1 MKKQRPIQ
9 IILFPLFLF
18 CLSLPALSLG
28 EDSHDSHKHDSEV
41 ISHSKDHGDEDGDK
55 HHDEGHDEGHGDLH
69 SSHDETNNENNLSG
83 HDHHGAVSIKKEDL
97 GLFEVELTK
106 VISGEIR
113 KFINVVGEVSLNR
126 DHITHIVPRATGIV
140 KSVYKNIGEN
150 VKKGDLLASLESI
163 ELADAKSRYLSEQER
178 MTVKKEIFELVEKL
192 KKQGVSF
199 SKEYLGAKSEYAEAN
214 IQFKNARQKL
224 LTYGLKE
231 RDIEKIS
238 KENIEQFMRFD
249 VVSPVDGIVLEKH
262 ISIGEFVKDDKDTM
276 TIANL
281 DNVWINLNVF
291 QDDVPFIKEGTIVD
305 ITSRNSKSTHQYRVA
320 YSAPVVNETTRT
332 ALARVVAKNTDNIW
346 RPGEFIQGRVEKS
359 KKAKKLIRKLYQ
371 NLPSKQ
377 LKVKK
382 SFLLKIANMQ
392 EHFFLKKS
400 FWETVTKYIMK

>member
-1 MKKQRPIQ
+1 MAKITV
-9 IILFPLFLF
+9 PLQ
-18 CLSLPALSLG
+18 
-28 EDSHDSHKHDSEV
+28 
-41 ISHSKDHGDEDGDK
+41 
-55 HHDEGHDEGHGDLH
+55 
-69 SSHDETNNENNLSG
+69 
-83 HDHHGAVSIKKEDL
+83 
-97 GLFEVELTK
+97 
-106 VISGEIR
+106 
-113 KFINVVGEVSLNR
+113 
-126 DHITHIVPRATGIV
+126 
-140 KSVYKNIGEN
+140 
-150 VKKGDLLASLESI
+150 
-163 ELADAKSRYLSEQER
+163 YLSEQER

-359 KKAKKLIRKLYQ
+359 KKAYQKIIPKSAVQTIKGKKIVFVEDSEHAGTFFPKEVILGDSNEIYYEVKNGLKNGETIVSEGSFVLKAQ
-371 NLPSKQ
+371 ASKAE
-377 LKVKK
+377 L
-382 SFLLKIANMQ
+382 NDG
-392 EHFFLKKS
+392 HNH
-400 FWETVTKYIMK
+400 